1 MEFICDEDI
10 GHVKKPSSWI
20 DALALLEKDYAN
32 SLVVRALAEVMG
44 RNILIVTANGVSFIS
59 CSLVFEFV

>member
-1 MEFICDEDI
+1 
-10 GHVKKPSSWI
+10 VKKPSSWI

-59 CSLVFEFV
+59 CSLVFEVV